1 VELSFHGDAFGI
13 KWMVRE
19 KMIDFNFGE
28 AWYGCIPQVADT
40 WRGDAPGSTGP
51 CLEALGAW
59 LEPRA
64 TWGCRTKQASL
75 RTCTFRFAD
84 LLTLVVHQDPN
95 RMGRVPE
102 PRGKGSCVNTQ
113 LW

>member
-1 VELSFHGDAFGI
+1 MTAYPRLQTPGVGMRLGQQA
-13 KWMVRE
+13 R
-19 KMIDFNFGE
+19 
-28 AWYGCIPQVADT
+28 AWG
-40 WRGDAPGSTGP
+40 
-51 CLEALGAW
+51 LEALGAW

-75 RTCTFRFAD
+75 RTRTFRFAD